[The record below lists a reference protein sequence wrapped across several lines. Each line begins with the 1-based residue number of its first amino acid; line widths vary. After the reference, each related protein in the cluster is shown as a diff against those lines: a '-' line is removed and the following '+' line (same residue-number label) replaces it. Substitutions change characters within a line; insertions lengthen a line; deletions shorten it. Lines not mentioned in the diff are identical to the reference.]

1 MSVQVML
8 AKEAEEEAKDDYI
21 MTMHMRFALAKAY
34 DDIKEYDK
42 SFHYLTLA
50 NQAMLRKSLAKT
62 GLSDKAVVLHNART
76 KLAMNK
82 DIFDVKGFG
91 NPEPFTGKG
100 PIFIVGLPRTG
111 STLIETVRET
121 HLTRLWIPPL
131 PSAPCL
137 VTSNVTSVRGGMR
150 HGLCVVCGRAQIL
163 SSHSQVTA
171 GGEDSAFGKVA
182 GSIVAYMSPDVAD
195 SDALRK
201 VRA

>member
-1 MSVQVML
+1 MSMQVML

-62 GLSDKAVVLHNART
+62 GLSDKAAVLHNART

-91 NPEPFTGKG
+91 NPEPFMGKG

-111 STLIETVRET
+111 STLIETVRMT
-121 HLTRLWIPPL
+121 HLACLWIPASVCHMPRRTEYNLGKRECAARAACGLWAGADSVIPL
-131 PSAPCL
+131 AGDGR
-137 VTSNVTSVRGGMR
+137 RGG
-150 HGLCVVCGRAQIL
+150 LC
-163 SSHSQVTA
+163 
-171 GGEDSAFGKVA
+171 
-182 GSIVAYMSPDVAD
+182 
-195 SDALRK
+195 LR
-201 VRA
+201 